1 MDSVVAT
8 ESSSPMF
15 AIEIEEEGGQQPN
28 GARSGIVVPTS
39 SIAEKQHDRSKS
51 RAVISEDVVG

>member
-15 AIEIEEEGGQQPN
+15 AIEIEEEGGQLN

-39 SIAEKQHDRSKS
+39 SIAENQHDRSKS
-51 RAVISEDVVG
+51 RAVIPEDVVG